1 MSASQTITAKSGR
14 QFATFP
20 AAVVAFVI
28 NDAEQFLFLRQ
39 TKEDS
44 WEPSSGALEAGES
57 PTQGV
62 ARELAEELGSA
73 FRHRIL
79 GPVHVGAFKFDENV
93 TNMLSFIF
101 VVHYLGGEIV
111 PGDDMLGAEFR
122 WIAVEEFSTLRR
134 FTVPWDISLFSES
147 LDLFRLWKKQKKEDP
162 TN

>member
-1 MSASQTITAKSGR
+1 MASPQTIVAENGR

-57 PTQGV
+57 PIQGI
-62 ARELAEELGSA
+62 ARELTEELGST

-79 GPVHVGAFKFDENV
+79 GPAHVGAFQFDRNV

-101 VVHYLGGEIV
+101 VVRYLGGEIV

-122 WIAVEEFSTLRR
+122 WIPIEEFGTLRH
-134 FTVPWDISLFSES
+134 FTVPWDITLFSES
-147 LDLFRLWKKQKKEDP
+147 LDLFRLWKGKK
-162 TN
+162 